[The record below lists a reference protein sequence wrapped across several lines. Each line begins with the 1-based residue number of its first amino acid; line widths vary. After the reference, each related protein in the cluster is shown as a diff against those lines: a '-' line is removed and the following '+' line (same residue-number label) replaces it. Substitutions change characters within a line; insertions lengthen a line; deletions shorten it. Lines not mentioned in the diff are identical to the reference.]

1 VRTID
6 SDCDGTMILRAW
18 VEPHQKPSLRV
29 RIVQINAGDTGEP
42 TEGAVKT
49 TVEAA
54 CLEVRKWL
62 EQLLARQKPE
72 PPPQCR

>member
-1 VRTID
+1 
-6 SDCDGTMILRAW
+6 
-18 VEPHQKPSLRV
+18 
-29 RIVQINAGDTGEP
+29 
-42 TEGAVKT
+42 
-49 TVEAA
+49 VEAA